1 MPEVSRFLGINI
13 TFNYD
18 EHRDEL
24 MKNWNLA
31 RDEQPLNKIE
41 PLV

>member
-18 EHRDEL
+18 EHI
-24 MKNWNLA
+24 KKI
-31 RDEQPLNKIE
+31 QPLC
-41 PLV
+41 